1 MDTTKIK
8 YLDLKKVTERHAEEI
23 HEAVARVIDSGW
35 YLQGEAVARF
45 EEEYARYCGVRHC
58 IACGNGLDALTLIL
72 RAYIEMGVMAE
83 GDEVIV
89 PANTYIAT
97 ILSITENGLTPVLI
111 EPRPDTFQIDDALIE
126 QAITERTRAVMIVH
140 LYGRMA
146 YTDRIGDICR
156 RHGLKLIED
165 CAQSHGLAP
174 LLSPQGRMN
183 DYSHS
188 QINLQG
194 INKKT
199 QINPQSVSNN
209 SRINQK
215 DAITVSN
222 INSPQ
227 ASLLSNTSSPL
238 GGTEGGSSSAHSFYP
253 GKNLG
258 ALGDAGAVTT
268 DDDELAATVRTLA
281 NYGSARKYVF
291 RYRGRNSRMDEIQ
304 AAVLS
309 VRLRYL
315 DEDNAER
322 RRIALRYI
330 EEVHNPLLTLPS
342 RDYWRHCVF
351 HIFPVLTPRRDELQ
365 RYLADNG
372 VQTVIH
378 YPIPPHK
385 QECYASW
392 HDLSLPV
399 TERIHREELS
409 IPCNQV
415 LTDEEVTAIIK
426 LLNNYNV

>member
-1 MDTTKIK
+1 MTIK

-89 PANTYIAT
+89 PANTYIAS
-97 ILSITENGLTPVLI
+97 ILSITENGLVPVLV

-146 YTDRIGDICR
+146 YTERIGDICR
-156 RHGLKLIED
+156 RHGLKLVED
-165 CAQSHGLAP
+165 CAQSHGLCP
-174 LLSPQGRMN
+174 PKFPQGGDESYRLSQTN
-183 DYSHS
+183 IQTSLPHSHT
-188 QINLQG
+188 I
-194 INKKT
+194 
-199 QINPQSVSNN
+199 P
-209 SRINQK
+209 
-215 DAITVSN
+215 
-222 INSPQ
+222 
-227 ASLLSNTSSPL
+227 PL

-268 DDDELAATVRTLA
+268 DDDELAATVRALA

-315 DEDNAER
+315 DEDNTER

-330 EEVHNPLLTLPS
+330 EEIRNPLLTLPS
-342 RDYWRHCVF
+342 RDYWRHSVF

-378 YPIPPHK
+378 YPIPPHH
-385 QECYASW
+385 QQCYASW
-392 HDLSLPV
+392 HDLSLPI

-415 LTDEEVTAIIK
+415 LTDEEASSIIK
-426 LLNNYNV
+426 LLNDYNV

>member
-1 MDTTKIK
+1 MTIK

-72 RAYIEMGVMAE
+72 RAYMEMGVMTE

-89 PANTYIAT
+89 PANTYIAS
-97 ILSITENGLTPVLI
+97 ILSITENGLIPVLI

-146 YTDRIGDICR
+146 YTERIGDICR
-156 RHGLKLIED
+156 RHRLKLVED
-165 CAQSHGLAP
+165 CAQSHGLCP
-174 LLSPQGRMN
+174 PKSPQGGDESYRLSQTN
-183 DYSHS
+183 IQTSLPHSHT
-188 QINLQG
+188 I
-194 INKKT
+194 
-199 QINPQSVSNN
+199 P
-209 SRINQK
+209 
-215 DAITVSN
+215 
-222 INSPQ
+222 
-227 ASLLSNTSSPL
+227 PL

-258 ALGDAGAVTT
+258 ALGDSGAVTT
-268 DDDELAATVRTLA
+268 DDDELAATVRALA

-330 EEVHNPLLTLPS
+330 EEIRNPLLTLPS
-342 RDYWRHCVF
+342 RDYWRHSVF
-351 HIFPVLTPRRDELQ
+351 HIFPVLTPSRDELQ

-392 HDLSLPV
+392 HNLSLPV

-415 LTDEEVTAIIK
+415 LTDEEVTTIIK
-426 LLNNYNV
+426 LLNEW

>member
-1 MDTTKIK
+1 MTIK

-72 RAYIEMGVMAE
+72 RAYMEMGVMAE

-89 PANTYIAT
+89 PANTYIAS
-97 ILSITENGLTPVLI
+97 ILSITENGLIPVLI

-146 YTDRIGDICR
+146 YTERIGDICR
-156 RHGLKLIED
+156 RHRLKLVED
-165 CAQSHGLAP
+165 CAQSHGLCP
-174 LLSPQGRMN
+174 PKSPQGGDESYRLSQTN
-183 DYSHS
+183 IQTSLPHSHT
-188 QINLQG
+188 I
-194 INKKT
+194 
-199 QINPQSVSNN
+199 P
-209 SRINQK
+209 
-215 DAITVSN
+215 
-222 INSPQ
+222 
-227 ASLLSNTSSPL
+227 PL

-268 DDDELAATVRTLA
+268 DDDELAATVRALA

-330 EEVHNPLLTLPS
+330 EEIRNPLLTLPS
-342 RDYWRHCVF
+342 HDYWRHSVF
-351 HIFPVLTPRRDELQ
+351 HIFPVLTSRRDELQ

-378 YPIPPHK
+378 YPIPPHH
-385 QECYASW
+385 QQCYASW

-415 LTDEEVTAIIK
+415 LTDEEVTTIIK
-426 LLNNYNV
+426 LLNDYNV

>member
-1 MDTTKIK
+1 MTIK

-35 YLQGEAVARF
+35 YLLGEAVARF

-97 ILSITENGLTPVLI
+97 ILSITENRLVPVLV
-111 EPRPDTFQIDDALIE
+111 EPRLDTFQIDDALIE
-126 QAITERTRAVMIVH
+126 QAITERTRAIMIVH

-174 LLSPQGRMN
+174 LLSPQGGMN

-194 INKKT
+194 ISNNS

-222 INSPQ
+222 TNSPK
-227 ASLLSNTSSPL
+227 ASFLSHTSSPL
-238 GGTEGGSSSAHSFYP
+238 GGTEGGSAAHSFYP

-268 DDDELAATVRTLA
+268 DDDELAATVRALA

-330 EEVHNPLLTLPS
+330 EEVRNPLLKLPS
-342 RDYWRHCVF
+342 RDYWRHSVF

-392 HDLSLPV
+392 NDLSLPV

-415 LTDEEVTAIIK
+415 LTDEEVFCIIK
-426 LLNNYNV
+426 LLNNYEL

>member
-1 MDTTKIK
+1 MTIK

-72 RAYIEMGVMAE
+72 RAYMEMGVMTE

-89 PANTYIAT
+89 PANTYIAS
-97 ILSITENGLTPVLI
+97 ILSITENGLIPVLI

-146 YTDRIGDICR
+146 YTERIGDICR
-156 RHGLKLIED
+156 RHRLKLVED
-165 CAQSHGLAP
+165 CAQSHGLCP
-174 LLSPQGRMN
+174 PKSPQGGDESYRLSQTN
-183 DYSHS
+183 IQTSLPHSHT
-188 QINLQG
+188 I
-194 INKKT
+194 
-199 QINPQSVSNN
+199 P
-209 SRINQK
+209 
-215 DAITVSN
+215 
-222 INSPQ
+222 
-227 ASLLSNTSSPL
+227 PL

-268 DDDELAATVRTLA
+268 DDDELAATVRALA

-330 EEVHNPLLTLPS
+330 EEIRNPLLTLPS
-342 RDYWRHCVF
+342 RDYWRHNVF

-392 HDLSLPV
+392 HNLSLPV

-415 LTDEEVTAIIK
+415 LTDEEVTTIIK
-426 LLNNYNV
+426 LLNEW

>member
-1 MDTTKIK
+1 MTIK

-35 YLQGEAVARF
+35 YLLGEAVARF

-97 ILSITENGLTPVLI
+97 ILSITENGLVPVLV
-111 EPRPDTFQIDDALIE
+111 EPRLDTFQIDDALIE

-174 LLSPQGRMN
+174 LLSPQGGMN

-194 INKKT
+194 ISNNS
-199 QINPQSVSNN
+199 QINPQCVSNN

-222 INSPQ
+222 TNSPK
-227 ASLLSNTSSPL
+227 ASILSHTSSPL
-238 GGTEGGSSSAHSFYP
+238 GGTEGGSSAAHSFYP

-268 DDDELAATVRTLA
+268 NDDELAATVRALA

-330 EEVHNPLLTLPS
+330 EEIRNPLLTLPS
-342 RDYWRHCVF
+342 HDYWRHSVF
-351 HIFPVLTPRRDELQ
+351 HIFPVLTSRRDELQ

-378 YPIPPHK
+378 YPIPPHH
-385 QECYASW
+385 QQCYASW
-392 HDLSLPV
+392 NDLSLPV

>member
-1 MDTTKIK
+1 MTIK

-23 HEAVARVIDSGW
+23 HEAVAHVIDSGW

-89 PANTYIAT
+89 PANTYIAS
-97 ILSITENGLTPVLI
+97 ILSITENGLIPVLI

-146 YTDRIGDICR
+146 YTERIGDICR
-156 RHGLKLIED
+156 RHRLKLVED
-165 CAQSHGLAP
+165 CAQSHGLCP
-174 LLSPQGRMN
+174 PKSPQGGDESYRLSQTN
-183 DYSHS
+183 IQTSLPHSHT
-188 QINLQG
+188 I
-194 INKKT
+194 
-199 QINPQSVSNN
+199 P
-209 SRINQK
+209 
-215 DAITVSN
+215 
-222 INSPQ
+222 
-227 ASLLSNTSSPL
+227 PL

-268 DDDELAATVRTLA
+268 DDDELAATVRALA

-330 EEVHNPLLTLPS
+330 EEVRNPLLTLPS
-342 RDYWRHCVF
+342 RDYWRHSVF
-351 HIFPVLTPRRDELQ
+351 HIFPVLTLRRDELQ

-392 HDLSLPV
+392 HGLSLPI

-415 LTDEEVTAIIK
+415 LTDEEVTTIIK
-426 LLNNYNV
+426 LLNDYNV

>member
-1 MDTTKIK
+1 M
-8 YLDLKKVTERHAEEI
+8 
-23 HEAVARVIDSGW
+23 
-35 YLQGEAVARF
+35 
-45 EEEYARYCGVRHC
+45 
-58 IACGNGLDALTLIL
+58 
-72 RAYIEMGVMAE
+72 
-83 GDEVIV
+83 
-89 PANTYIAT
+89 
-97 ILSITENGLTPVLI
+97 
-111 EPRPDTFQIDDALIE
+111 
-126 QAITERTRAVMIVH
+126 
-140 LYGRMA
+140 
-146 YTDRIGDICR
+146 
-156 RHGLKLIED
+156 
-165 CAQSHGLAP
+165 
-174 LLSPQGRMN
+174 
-183 DYSHS
+183 
-188 QINLQG
+188 
-194 INKKT
+194 
-199 QINPQSVSNN
+199 
-209 SRINQK
+209 
-215 DAITVSN
+215 
-222 INSPQ
+222 
-227 ASLLSNTSSPL
+227 
-238 GGTEGGSSSAHSFYP
+238 
-253 GKNLG
+253 
-258 ALGDAGAVTT
+258 TT
-268 DDDELAATVRTLA
+268 DDDELAATVRALA

-330 EEVHNPLLTLPS
+330 EEVRNPLLTLPS
-342 RDYWRHCVF
+342 RDYWRHSVF

>member
-1 MDTTKIK
+1 MDATKIK

-72 RAYIEMGVMAE
+72 RAYMEMGVMAE

-89 PANTYIAT
+89 PANTYIAS
-97 ILSITENGLTPVLI
+97 ILSITENGLVPVLV
-111 EPRPDTFQIDDALIE
+111 EPRQDTFQIDDTLIE
-126 QAITERTRAVMIVH
+126 QAITPRTRAVMIVH

-146 YTDRIGDICR
+146 YTERIGEICR
-156 RHGLKLIED
+156 RHGLKLVED
-165 CAQSHGLAP
+165 CAQSHGLANEERRAKSEELGNEERRMKNEELAAAVP
-174 LLSPQGRMN
+174 TCLS
-183 DYSHS
+183 
-188 QINLQG
+188 
-194 INKKT
+194 
-199 QINPQSVSNN
+199 QSEVGTAPAN
-209 SRINQK
+209 S
-215 DAITVSN
+215 
-222 INSPQ
+222 
-227 ASLLSNTSSPL
+227 SLLVLRSSF
-238 GGTEGGSSSAHSFYP
+238 SSASGHSFYP

-268 DDDELAATVRTLA
+268 DDDELAATVRALA
-281 NYGSARKYVF
+281 NYGSSRKYVF

-330 EEVHNPLLTLPS
+330 EEVNNTLLTLPS
-342 RDYWRHCVF
+342 HDYWRHSVF

-365 RYLADNG
+365 EYLKDNG

-378 YPIPPHK
+378 YPIPPHH
-385 QECYASW
+385 QQCYASW
-392 HDLSLPV
+392 NGLSLPV

-415 LTDEEVTAIIK
+415 LTDNEVTTIINI
-426 LLNNYNV
+426 LNKFGE

>member
-1 MDTTKIK
+1 MTIK

-146 YTDRIGDICR
+146 YTERIGDICR

-165 CAQSHGLAP
+165 CAQSHGLENEERRTKNEEWADASVNEERRVKNEEWADAVPTEQSQSEDGTAP
-174 LLSPQGRMN
+174 A
-183 DYSHS
+183 HS
-188 QINLQG
+188 SFFTLR
-194 INKKT
+194 
-199 QINPQSVSNN
+199 S
-209 SRINQK
+209 
-215 DAITVSN
+215 
-222 INSPQ
+222 
-227 ASLLSNTSSPL
+227 SL
-238 GGTEGGSSSAHSFYP
+238 SSSAHSFYP

-268 DDDELAATVRTLA
+268 DDNELAATVRALA

-342 RDYWRHCVF
+342 RDYWRHSVF

>member
-1 MDTTKIK
+1 MDATKIK

-35 YLQGEAVARF
+35 YLQGEAVAHF

-72 RAYIEMGVMAE
+72 RAYMEMGVMTE

-89 PANTYIAT
+89 PANTYIAS
-97 ILSITENGLTPVLI
+97 ILSITENGLIPVLI

-146 YTDRIGDICR
+146 YTERIGDICR
-156 RHGLKLIED
+156 RHGLKLVED
-165 CAQSHGLAP
+165 CAQSHGLCP
-174 LLSPQGRMN
+174 PKSPQGGDESYRLSQTN
-183 DYSHS
+183 IQTSLPHSHT
-188 QINLQG
+188 I
-194 INKKT
+194 
-199 QINPQSVSNN
+199 P
-209 SRINQK
+209 
-215 DAITVSN
+215 
-222 INSPQ
+222 
-227 ASLLSNTSSPL
+227 PL

-268 DDDELAATVRTLA
+268 DDDGLAATVRALA

-330 EEVHNPLLTLPS
+330 EEIRNPLLTLPS
-342 RDYWRHCVF
+342 RDYWRHSVF

-378 YPIPPHK
+378 YPIPPHH
-385 QECYASW
+385 QQCYASW
-392 HDLSLPV
+392 HDLSLPI

-415 LTDEEVTAIIK
+415 LTDEEASSIIK
-426 LLNNYNV
+426 LLNDYNV

>member
-1 MDTTKIK
+1 MTIK

-72 RAYIEMGVMAE
+72 RAYMEMGVMTE

-89 PANTYIAT
+89 PANTYIAS
-97 ILSITENGLTPVLI
+97 ILSITENGLIPVLI

-156 RHGLKLIED
+156 RHGLKLVED
-165 CAQSHGLAP
+165 CAQSHGLCP
-174 LLSPQGRMN
+174 PKSPQGGDESYRLSQTN
-183 DYSHS
+183 IQTSLPHSHT
-188 QINLQG
+188 I
-194 INKKT
+194 
-199 QINPQSVSNN
+199 P
-209 SRINQK
+209 
-215 DAITVSN
+215 
-222 INSPQ
+222 
-227 ASLLSNTSSPL
+227 PL

-258 ALGDAGAVTT
+258 ALGDSGAVTT
-268 DDDELAATVRTLA
+268 DDDELAATVRALA

-330 EEVHNPLLTLPS
+330 EEIRNPLLTLPS
-342 RDYWRHCVF
+342 RDYWRHSVF

-392 HDLSLPV
+392 HNLSLPV

-415 LTDEEVTAIIK
+415 LTDEEVTTIIK
-426 LLNNYNV
+426 LLNDYNV

>member
-1 MDTTKIK
+1 MTIK

-72 RAYIEMGVMAE
+72 RAYMEMGVMTE

-89 PANTYIAT
+89 PANTYIAS
-97 ILSITENGLTPVLI
+97 ILSITENGLIPVLI

-146 YTDRIGDICR
+146 YTERIGDICR
-156 RHGLKLIED
+156 RHRLKLVED
-165 CAQSHGLAP
+165 CAQSHGLYP
-174 LLSPQGRMN
+174 PKSPQRGDESYRL
-183 DYSHS
+183 S
-188 QINLQG
+188 QINIQ
-194 INKKT
+194 T
-199 QINPQSVSNN
+199 
-209 SRINQK
+209 
-215 DAITVSN
+215 
-222 INSPQ
+222 
-227 ASLLSNTSSPL
+227 SLPHSHTIPPL

-268 DDDELAATVRTLA
+268 DDDELAATVRALA

-330 EEVHNPLLTLPS
+330 EEIRNPLLTLPS
-342 RDYWRHCVF
+342 RDYWRHSVF

-392 HDLSLPV
+392 HNLSLPV

-415 LTDEEVTAIIK
+415 LTDEEVTTIIK
-426 LLNNYNV
+426 LLNEW

>member
-1 MDTTKIK
+1 MTIK

-72 RAYIEMGVMAE
+72 RAYMEMGVMTE

-97 ILSITENGLTPVLI
+97 ILSITENGLVPVLV

-146 YTDRIGDICR
+146 YTERIGDICR

-165 CAQSHGLAP
+165 CAQSHGLENEERRTKNEEWADASVNEERRVKNEEWADAVPTEQSQSEDGTAP
-174 LLSPQGRMN
+174 A
-183 DYSHS
+183 HS
-188 QINLQG
+188 SFFTLR
-194 INKKT
+194 
-199 QINPQSVSNN
+199 S
-209 SRINQK
+209 
-215 DAITVSN
+215 
-222 INSPQ
+222 
-227 ASLLSNTSSPL
+227 SL
-238 GGTEGGSSSAHSFYP
+238 SSSAHSFYP

-268 DDDELAATVRTLA
+268 DDDELAATVRALA

-330 EEVHNPLLTLPS
+330 EEVRNPLLTLPS
-342 RDYWRHCVF
+342 RDYWRHSVF

>member
-1 MDTTKIK
+1 MTIK

-72 RAYIEMGVMAE
+72 RAYMEMGVMTE

-89 PANTYIAT
+89 PANTYIAS
-97 ILSITENGLTPVLI
+97 ILSITENGLIPVLI

-146 YTDRIGDICR
+146 YTERIGDICR
-156 RHGLKLIED
+156 RHRLKLVED
-165 CAQSHGLAP
+165 CAQSHGLCP
-174 LLSPQGRMN
+174 PKSPQGGDESYRLSQTN
-183 DYSHS
+183 IQTSLPHSHT
-188 QINLQG
+188 I
-194 INKKT
+194 
-199 QINPQSVSNN
+199 P
-209 SRINQK
+209 
-215 DAITVSN
+215 
-222 INSPQ
+222 
-227 ASLLSNTSSPL
+227 PL

-268 DDDELAATVRTLA
+268 DDDELAATVRALA

-330 EEVHNPLLTLPS
+330 EEIRNPLLTLPS
-342 RDYWRHCVF
+342 RDYWRHSVF

-392 HDLSLPV
+392 HNLSLPV

-415 LTDEEVTAIIK
+415 LTDEEVTTIIK
-426 LLNNYNV
+426 LLNEW

>member
-1 MDTTKIK
+1 MTIK

-35 YLQGEAVARF
+35 YLLGEAVARF

-97 ILSITENGLTPVLI
+97 ILSITENGLVPVLV
-111 EPRPDTFQIDDALIE
+111 EPRLDTFQIDDALIE

-174 LLSPQGRMN
+174 LLSPQGGMN

-194 INKKT
+194 ISNNS
-199 QINPQSVSNN
+199 QINPQCVSNN

-222 INSPQ
+222 TNSPK
-227 ASLLSNTSSPL
+227 ASILSHTSSPL
-238 GGTEGGSSSAHSFYP
+238 GGTEGGSSAAHSFYP

-268 DDDELAATVRTLA
+268 DDDELAATVRALA

-330 EEVHNPLLTLPS
+330 EEIRNPLLTLPS
-342 RDYWRHCVF
+342 HDYWRHSVF
-351 HIFPVLTPRRDELQ
+351 HIFPVLTSRRDELQ

-378 YPIPPHK
+378 YPIPPHH
-385 QECYASW
+385 QQCYASW
-392 HDLSLPV
+392 NDLSLPV

>member
-1 MDTTKIK
+1 MTIK

-35 YLQGEAVARF
+35 YLQGEAVAHF

-72 RAYIEMGVMAE
+72 RAYMEMGVMTE

-89 PANTYIAT
+89 PANTYIAS
-97 ILSITENGLTPVLI
+97 ILSITENGLIPVLI

-146 YTDRIGDICR
+146 YTERIGDICR
-156 RHGLKLIED
+156 RHRLKLVED
-165 CAQSHGLAP
+165 CAQSHGLCP
-174 LLSPQGRMN
+174 PKSPQGGDESYRLSQTN
-183 DYSHS
+183 IQTSLPHSHT
-188 QINLQG
+188 I
-194 INKKT
+194 
-199 QINPQSVSNN
+199 P
-209 SRINQK
+209 
-215 DAITVSN
+215 
-222 INSPQ
+222 
-227 ASLLSNTSSPL
+227 PL
-238 GGTEGGSSSAHSFYP
+238 GGTERGSSSAHSFYP

-268 DDDELAATVRTLA
+268 DDDELAATVRALA

-330 EEVHNPLLTLPS
+330 EEIRNPLLTLPS
-342 RDYWRHCVF
+342 RDYWRHSVF

-392 HDLSLPV
+392 HNLSLPV

-415 LTDEEVTAIIK
+415 LTDEEVTTIIK
-426 LLNNYNV
+426 LLNEW